1 MVEVIQDRD
10 VAMMEARPR
19 RSSSGSGS
27 GTQNRQ
33 ELPWLPRRRRKGV
46 TPLVTPEAVCRTPL
60 MPRADRMVEA
70 RQWLVRALARRAVAI
85 MQREK
90 EECQN

>member
-1 MVEVIQDRD
+1 MVEVIQDTD
-10 VAMMEARPR
+10 VAVVDAPPPPG
-19 RSSSGSGS
+19 SPGGDSGVR
-27 GTQNRQ
+27 NRQ
-33 ELPWLPRRRRKGV
+33 ELPWLPRKRRKGV

>member
-1 MVEVIQDRD
+1 MLEVAENTD
-10 VAMMEARPR
+10 VAVMDAPACLARRVRDP
-19 RSSSGSGS
+19 SIK
-27 GTQNRQ
+27 NRQ
-33 ELPWLPRRRRKGV
+33 ELPWLPRRRRQGV

-60 MPRADRMVEA
+60 MPRTDRMVEA

-90 EECQN
+90 DECQN